1 VAPFSFSAFA
11 PYLILFAALYSGF
24 GVQSPYL
31 PAFLGEHGLEP
42 AAIGIVLAGC
52 TAIKLVTGPVAGQ
65 VADRFDAARLVFAG
79 CAIGAALAALFYVG
93 AYGFW
98 PLLAVAL
105 LQAAAL
111 GPLAPLVD
119 SLVLPAAAAATD
131 ATGRAERP
139 GSDSGSR
146 FDSGPRFHDRPR
158 FDDGPRF
165 DYGTVRGTGSGA
177 FILGSILSGEAV
189 GIAGLGAAM
198 WLNAG
203 LLAAAALSVTR
214 VRQLSRAAAAAMPPA
229 APYGGRPVGRH
240 PGPRVGHDI
249 GALLR
254 VPAFRRVMLVAAL
267 ILGSHA
273 LHDGFAMIRWRAAG
287 IAPGVTGL
295 LWAESVAAEVVVFFA
310 IGRPL
315 LDRLGTG
322 GAAMLA
328 AAAGLVRWTVSAE
341 TAALPALALI
351 QPLHGLTFALLHLA
365 CMRRLAETV
374 PPGLSAT
381 ALTLYGTVAIG
392 AASALLTLA
401 SGALYGA
408 IGPQGFW
415 VMAALCAAAL
425 PAARRL

>member
-1 VAPFSFSAFA
+1 VASFSFRALA
-11 PYLILFAALYSGF
+11 PYLILFAALYSAF

-42 AAIGIVLAGC
+42 AAIGIVLAGG

-65 VADRFDAARLVFAG
+65 LADRLDAARLVFAG
-79 CAIGAALAALFYVG
+79 CAIGAALTALFYVG

-105 LQAAAL
+105 LQAAML
-111 GPLAPLVD
+111 GPLAPLGD
-119 SLVLPAAAAATD
+119 SLVLPAAAAAASN
-131 ATGRAERP
+131 ATGANSTRQGERP
-139 GSDSGSR
+139 G
-146 FDSGPRFHDRPR
+146 
-158 FDDGPRF
+158 FDDASRF

-177 FILGSILSGEAV
+177 FILGSILSGQAV
-189 GIAGLGAAM
+189 GIAGLGMAM

-203 LLAAAALSVTR
+203 LLAAAALSAVQ
-214 VRQLSRAAAAAMPPA
+214 VRPLSRAAGAAMQPA
-229 APYGGRPVGRH
+229 AQYGGRYAGQHVAH
-240 PGPRVGHDI
+240 HV

-254 VPAFRRVMLVAAL
+254 LPAFRRVMLVAAL

-287 IAPGVTGL
+287 IAPGVTGP

-310 IGRPL
+310 LGRPL

-328 AAAGLVRWTVSAE
+328 AAAGLVRWAVSAE

-401 SGALYGA
+401 SGMLYGA
-408 IGPQGFW
+408 IGPNGFW
-415 VMAALCAAAL
+415 VMAALCAIAL
-425 PAARRL
+425 PLARRL

>member
-1 VAPFSFSAFA
+1 MAPFSFSALA

-42 AAIGIVLAGC
+42 AAIGIVLAGG

-65 VADRFDAARLVFAG
+65 LADRLDAARLVFAG
-79 CAIGAALAALFYVG
+79 CAIGAALAALFYVS

-111 GPLAPLVD
+111 GPLAPLGD
-119 SLVLPAAAAATD
+119 SLVLPAAAATTN
-131 ATGRAERP
+131 ATGQAERP
-139 GSDSGSR
+139 GFDSGSR
-146 FDSGPRFHDRPR
+146 FDPGPRCHDR
-158 FDDGPRF
+158 PRF

-214 VRQLSRAAAAAMPPA
+214 VRPLSRAAAAAMPPA
-229 APYGGRPVGRH
+229 AEYGGRH
-240 PGPRVGHDI
+240 AGPRVGHDV

-328 AAAGLVRWTVSAE
+328 AAAGLVRWAVSAE

-425 PAARRL
+425 PASRRL

>member
-42 AAIGIVLAGC
+42 AAIGIVLAGG

-65 VADRFDAARLVFAG
+65 LADRLDAARLVFAG

-111 GPLAPLVD
+111 GPLAPLGD

-139 GSDSGSR
+139 GFDSGSR
-146 FDSGPRFHDRPR
+146 FDPGPRCHDR
-158 FDDGPRF
+158 PRF

-214 VRQLSRAAAAAMPPA
+214 VRPLSRAAAAAMPPA
-229 APYGGRPVGRH
+229 AEYGGRH
-240 PGPRVGHDI
+240 AGPRVGHDV

-267 ILGSHA
+267 ILSSHA

-392 AASALLTLA
+392 AASVLLTLA

>member
-42 AAIGIVLAGC
+42 AAIGIVLAGG

-65 VADRFDAARLVFAG
+65 LADRLDAARLVFAG

-111 GPLAPLVD
+111 GPLAPLGD

-139 GSDSGSR
+139 GFDSGSR
-146 FDSGPRFHDRPR
+146 FDSGPRFHDR
-158 FDDGPRF
+158 PRF

-189 GIAGLGAAM
+189 WIAGLGAAM

-214 VRQLSRAAAAAMPPA
+214 VRQLSRAAAAATPPA
-229 APYGGRPVGRH
+229 AEYGGRH
-240 PGPRVGHDI
+240 AGPRVGHDV

-310 IGRPL
+310 IGPPL

-328 AAAGLVRWTVSAE
+328 AAAGLLRWAVSAE

>member
-1 VAPFSFSAFA
+1 VAPFSFSALA

-42 AAIGIVLAGC
+42 AAIGIVLAGG

-65 VADRFDAARLVFAG
+65 LADRLDAARLVFAG

-111 GPLAPLVD
+111 GPLAPLGD

-139 GSDSGSR
+139 GFDSGSR
-146 FDSGPRFHDRPR
+146 FDPGPRCHDR
-158 FDDGPRF
+158 PRF

-214 VRQLSRAAAAAMPPA
+214 VRQLSRAAAAATPPA
-229 APYGGRPVGRH
+229 AEYGGRH
-240 PGPRVGHDI
+240 AGPRVGHDV

-267 ILGSHA
+267 ILSSHA

-392 AASALLTLA
+392 AASVLLTLA

>member
-1 VAPFSFSAFA
+1 MASFSFRALA

-42 AAIGIVLAGC
+42 AAIGIVLAGG

-65 VADRFDAARLVFAG
+65 LADRLDSARLVFAG

-93 AYGFW
+93 ASGFW

-111 GPLAPLVD
+111 GPLAPLAD
-119 SLVLPAAAAATD
+119 SLVLPTAAAAATTN
-131 ATGRAERP
+131 ATGATSSSQGE
-139 GSDSGSR
+139 
-146 FDSGPRFHDRPR
+146 RPR
-158 FDDGPRF
+158 FDDGSRF
-165 DYGTVRGTGSGA
+165 DYGIVRGTGSGA

-189 GIAGLGAAM
+189 GLAGLGAAM

-203 LLAAAALSVTR
+203 LLAAAALSVAQAR
-214 VRQLSRAAAAAMPPA
+214 PLPRAAGAAMQPA
-229 APYGGRPVGRH
+229 AQNGGRYAGER
-240 PGPRVGHDI
+240 GGHNV

-254 VPAFRRVMLVAAL
+254 LPAFRRVMLVAAL

-310 IGRPL
+310 LGRPL

-328 AAAGLVRWTVSAE
+328 AAAGLVRWIVSAE

-401 SGALYGA
+401 SGMLYGA

-415 VMAALCAAAL
+415 VMAALCAIAL
-425 PAARRL
+425 PLARRL

>member
-1 VAPFSFSAFA
+1 VASFSFRAVA

-42 AAIGIVLAGC
+42 AAIGIVLAGG

-65 VADRFDAARLVFAG
+65 LADRLDAARLVFAG
-79 CAIGAALAALFYVG
+79 CAIGAALAALLYVG

-111 GPLAPLVD
+111 GPLAPLGD
-119 SLVLPAAAAATD
+119 SLVLPAAAAAATN
-131 ATGRAERP
+131 ATGATSSRRAERP
-139 GSDSGSR
+139 G
-146 FDSGPRFHDRPR
+146 
-158 FDDGPRF
+158 FDDASRF

-177 FILGSILSGEAV
+177 FILGSILSGQAV

-203 LLAAAALSVTR
+203 LLAAAALSAVQ
-214 VRQLSRAAAAAMPPA
+214 VRPLSAAAGAAMQPA
-229 APYGGRPVGRH
+229 AQNGGRYAGE
-240 PGPRVGHDI
+240 RVGHHTGHDV

-254 VPAFRRVMLVAAL
+254 LPAFRRVMLVAAL

-273 LHDGFAMIRWRAAG
+273 LHDGFAMIRWRGAG

-310 IGRPL
+310 LGRPL

-328 AAAGLVRWTVSAE
+328 AAAGLVRWIVSAE

-401 SGALYGA
+401 SGMLYGA
-408 IGPQGFW
+408 IGPNGFW

-425 PAARRL
+425 PAARQL